1 MHAHAIA
8 SALSIGRFPR
18 SRARFRSIIERS
30 ACYTNVYCKR
40 PARPP
45 PNPVVEA
52 TASGCKSLPPWT
64 RVSRTWGEGPY
75 GSYSTF
81 VTLHNDEWT
90 VVVNG
95 KHSAPYAT
103 QKEAIRAAVDA
114 AHADGKAGHDAQVLV
129 QGKNT
134 NLESSGHM
142 ATTHTHQPA
151 NRGPHEIGADQS
163 WLRGPTWPALL
174 TPRATAGGRD
184 SAFGGVSAESR
195 PRWPFFSALM
205 ARPSIHRGSA
215 ATFGEPR
222 ASPQV
227 VDWPSG
233 SYRARIG

>member
-40 PARPP
+40 PARLP

-52 TASGCKSLPPWT
+52 TASGCKLPPGVDT
-64 RVSRTWGEGPY
+64 RFQPGEKDLMARIQHI
-75 GSYSTF
+75 

-129 QGKNT
+129 QRENHQFRMEWT
-134 NLESSGHM
+134 YGHDPYP
-142 ATTHTHQPA
+142 PA
-151 NRGPHEIGADQS
+151 G
-163 WLRGPTWPALL
+163 
-174 TPRATAGGRD
+174 
-184 SAFGGVSAESR
+184 
-195 PRWPFFSALM
+195 
-205 ARPSIHRGSA
+205 
-215 ATFGEPR
+215 
-222 ASPQV
+222 
-227 VDWPSG
+227 
-233 SYRARIG
+233 